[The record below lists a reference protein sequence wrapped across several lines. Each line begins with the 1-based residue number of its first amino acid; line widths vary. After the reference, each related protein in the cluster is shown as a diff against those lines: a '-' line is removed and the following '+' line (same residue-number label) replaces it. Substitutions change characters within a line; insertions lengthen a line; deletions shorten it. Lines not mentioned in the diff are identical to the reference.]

1 MIGLILAQGLFYGL
15 RHLLTGILLA
25 ATGTEA
31 SALWDDMRHLLL
43 LQAIQMLA
51 VFAGG
56 MLAAGGQQQALLL
69 GTMVGAWNGVLS
81 VLLRQ
86 NPAQEL
92 TMVALYGQPL
102 LHAAFG
108 ALGGWMGSQIWQP
121 IQPFAEIEI
130 IPQRKKTKRRNEALF
145 AGRVYWF
152 RVVAGSAFAVA
163 GTLCA
168 TMLFQKVLDASGGA
182 LGTSDHL
189 QDLIITWEIKALA
202 TIVGGGL
209 AGATTSNGFKQGVF
223 VGMGSSLI
231 LIPLQAPVGDNWLQ
245 VAGLTA
251 VSTMCLTV
259 IGGWFGGQ
267 LFPPIVKV
275 ERRGLHTFV

>member
-25 ATGTEA
+25 ARGAEPA
-31 SALWDDMRHLLL
+31 ALWDDMHHLLL
-43 LQAIQMLA
+43 LQAVQMLA

-56 MLAAGGQQQALLL
+56 MLAASGQQQAFVL
-69 GTMVGAWNGVLS
+69 GCMVGAWNGVLS

-86 NPAQEL
+86 NPAGEL

-121 IQPFAEIEI
+121 IQPFGEIEI
-130 IPQRKKTKRRNEALF
+130 VSQRKKSMRRKEPLF

-168 TMLFQKVLDASGGA
+168 TMLFQKVIDASGGT
-182 LGTSDHL
+182 LGTSDHM
-189 QDLIITWEIKALA
+189 QDRIITWEIKALA
-202 TIVGGGL
+202 AIVGGAL
-209 AGATTSNGFKQGVF
+209 AGATTDNGFKQGVF
-223 VGMGSSLI
+223 VGLASCFI
-231 LIPLQAPVGDNWLQ
+231 LIPIQAPPGDAWLQ
-245 VAGLTA
+245 IAGLTA
-251 VSTMCLTV
+251 ASTLCLTV

-267 LFPPIVKV
+267 LFPPIVKYG
-275 ERRGLHTFV
+275 RRSLNALV